1 MVFFISHS
9 SANCKKV
16 ELCTKYKPKT
26 KYTYENTVSIST
38 WPKKD
43 PKKIT
48 TRKGT
53 YKEII
58 HPKEFKNKEYSIV
71 KTITGNIDEYIPF
84 ILGEKPIL
92 FPYTYKQKM
101 CPVGIFRDEDKI
113 PEEIKETECGKI
125 INYNTET
132 YTFDGSIK
140 FEKQILEK
148 INSIESIEINK
159 KRQDITTIGNKI
171 KVTMKG
177 NNLEGTGSETTQKQ
191 LFTSTRVLLLESK
204 EFEYEYTSGIEE
216 NKQTLILKGKIDK
229 KLIKA
234 EKYIS
239 EKTEISNDSSTKNVT
254 RYYSNNKGLFLPV
267 IINGDLE
274 TKMYLDTT
282 LNNSKLDFN
291 FYRQSLTK
299 EPENVIDQFKEIEI
313 GGNKIYNPKI
323 NLTLFEESNFNIPGT
338 LGNDVLIDSVLHIND
353 KKRTLSIYKGYRLK
367 KPKDAI
373 SFSLVNNIPIFDMK
387 VNSTS
392 IKATISFDTKRYQI
406 SKSIQE
412 NLSIK
417 TLNFKES
424 LEEKDAITLTQDIIL
439 DTPDRQYFKTQA
451 VVKNF
456 ENEPYDF
463 KLGLDHIK
471 DKEIII
477 DYKNKWFL
485 IK

>member
-1 MVFFISHS
+1 
-9 SANCKKV
+9 
-16 ELCTKYKPKT
+16 
-26 KYTYENTVSIST
+26 
-38 WPKKD
+38 
-43 PKKIT
+43 
-48 TRKGT
+48 
-53 YKEII
+53 
-58 HPKEFKNKEYSIV
+58 
-71 KTITGNIDEYIPF
+71 
-84 ILGEKPIL
+84 
-92 FPYTYKQKM
+92 
-101 CPVGIFRDEDKI
+101 
-113 PEEIKETECGKI
+113 
-125 INYNTET
+125 
-132 YTFDGSIK
+132 
-140 FEKQILEK
+140 
-148 INSIESIEINK
+148 
-159 KRQDITTIGNKI
+159 
-171 KVTMKG
+171 
-177 NNLEGTGSETTQKQ
+177 
-191 LFTSTRVLLLESK
+191 
-204 EFEYEYTSGIEE
+204 
-216 NKQTLILKGKIDK
+216 
-229 KLIKA
+229 
-234 EKYIS
+234 
-239 EKTEISNDSSTKNVT
+239 
-254 RYYSNNKGLFLPV
+254 
-267 IINGDLE
+267 
-274 TKMYLDTT
+274 
-282 LNNSKLDFN
+282 
-291 FYRQSLTK
+291 LTK

-424 LEEKDAITLTQDIIL
+424 LEGKDAITLTQDIIL